1 MSKRRGGFP
10 GGGGVPGGGNMGMM
24 RQLQK
29 MQEDMV
35 TAQEALANETVEV
48 SVGGGAVTITITGH
62 QRVQAVSIKPE
73 ALDTSDPEW
82 LTDLQDL
89 LVVAVNQAVEQS
101 QTMAAQRMES
111 ITGGLGDIPGLGGL
125 LGG

>member
-1 MSKRRGGFP
+1 
-10 GGGGVPGGGNMGMM
+10 MGMM

-29 MQEDMV
+29 MQEDMLA
-35 TAQEALANETVEV
+35 AQEALANETVEV
-48 SVGGGAVTITITGH
+48 NVGGGAVTVVITGH
-62 QRVQAVSIKPE
+62 QRVQSITVKPE
-73 ALDTSDPEW
+73 AIDTEDSEW

-89 LVVAVNQAVEQS
+89 LVVAVNQAIEQS
-101 QTMAAQRMES
+101 QAMAAQRMES